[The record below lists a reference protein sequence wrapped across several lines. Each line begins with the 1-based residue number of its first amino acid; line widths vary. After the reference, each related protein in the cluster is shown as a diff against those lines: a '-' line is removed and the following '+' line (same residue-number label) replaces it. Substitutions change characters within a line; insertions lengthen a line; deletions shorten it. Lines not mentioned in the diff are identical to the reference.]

1 MNARLEHVALW
12 VRDVERVAGFYARYF
27 DARIGARYENPRKG
41 FLYWSDDGDLLAL
54 RAGNWK
60 CHFMVQHAAGV
71 AAWSTPFVPLRVPSL
86 YNLRGDPL
94 EKGDESV
101 FYQKWM
107 ADRMFTLVPA
117 QAIVG
122 EFLKTFQ
129 EFPPRQKPSSFSIDD
144 ALEKARSAEKQL
156 AAASGGGGGP
166 R

>member
-1 MNARLEHVALW
+1 M
-12 VRDVERVAGFYARYF
+12 
-27 DARIGARYENPRKG
+27 
-41 FLYWSDDGDLLAL
+41 
-54 RAGNWK
+54 
-60 CHFMVQHAAGV
+60 
-71 AAWSTPFVPLRVPSL
+71 PLRVPSL
-86 YNLRGDPL
+86 YNLRSDPL
-94 EKGDESV
+94 EKGDESI

-156 AAASGGGGGP
+156 AVASGGGGGP